1 MADDTR
7 HYWHRQRPRRPPP
20 QSPLS
25 IGHAQRRRG
34 PGHRE
39 TTGPAGLIGFGA
51 AATDALPAE
60 RATAK
65 TGCGPFL
72 R

>member
-25 IGHAQRRRG
+25 IGHAQRRG